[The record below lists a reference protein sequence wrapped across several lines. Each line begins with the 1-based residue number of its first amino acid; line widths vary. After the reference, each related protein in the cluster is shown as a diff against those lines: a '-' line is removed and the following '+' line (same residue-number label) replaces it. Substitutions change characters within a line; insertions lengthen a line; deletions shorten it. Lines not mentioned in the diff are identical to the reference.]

1 MVEFLDT
8 NVLIR
13 HITQDQ
19 PDQATRAGAFF
30 DQVETGEQTIT
41 TCEGV
46 LVEAVQVL
54 SSRNLYNRPR
64 TEIREYLTRFLL
76 LPALRLPHKQTYRR
90 ALDLYAA
97 SNLDFVDSLA
107 VAHME
112 RTGIV
117 TIVSFDRGFDRVLG
131 VSRREP

>member
-8 NVLIR
+8 NLLIR

-19 PDQATRAGAFF
+19 PDHATRAGAFF
-30 DQVETGEQTIT
+30 DQVETRAQTIT

-46 LVEAVQVL
+46 LDEAVQVL
-54 SSRNLYNRPR
+54 SSKNLYNRPR

-76 LPALRLPHKQTYRR
+76 LLGLRLSHKQTYRR

-112 RTGIV
+112 RSGIA
-117 TIVSFDRGFDRVLG
+117 TIVSFDRGFDRVPG
-131 VSRREP
+131 ISRREP